1 MTYIVRGTMFFYPN
15 DKIVECEMD
24 GRNPEEA
31 IRNAKLF
38 FGIAE
43 VKQIRAKENE
53 K

>member
-1 MTYIVRGTMFFYPN
+1 MTYIIRGTMFIDPT

-38 FGIAE
+38 FGITA
-43 VKQIRAKENE
+43 VKQIRAK
-53 K
+53 